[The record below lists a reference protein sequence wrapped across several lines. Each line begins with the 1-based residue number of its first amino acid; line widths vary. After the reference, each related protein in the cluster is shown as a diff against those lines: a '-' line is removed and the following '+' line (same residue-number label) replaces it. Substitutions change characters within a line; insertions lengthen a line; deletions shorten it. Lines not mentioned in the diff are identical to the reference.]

1 MTLGQL
7 RSFATVARLG
17 SVKAAAKEL
26 GVSEP
31 AVSEAVKALR
41 RDLGDELFV
50 RRSGGIA
57 LTAGGERLAGA
68 AAEILGIADQ
78 ARRAVRE
85 AHGEAVLLR
94 VATTA
99 TVSEHVVAPLIDAFC
114 RRTPHVEVSV
124 EVEAAGA
131 FADMIGN
138 RRADVALGPRPAAES
153 ALGLESVPFL
163 RYRLNVVAARGHRL
177 AGVSDVAASA
187 LAGER
192 WLVGPSGADPAKT
205 VGAFLAAHRVAPQAV
220 HTYASEAAAL
230 AAVEAGHGIALAV
243 AQTVV
248 DQLRRGDLV
257 RLDVRGTPLQ
267 GLWHATCLPPDRRT
281 AAAWALMRF
290 VTTPEAV
297 QAMLTGSTGVPAG
310 RFRAAT
316 YVTLW
321 S

>member
-17 SVKAAAKEL
+17 SVKAAAREL

-50 RRSGGIA
+50 RRAGGIA
-57 LTAGGERLAGA
+57 LTPGGRRLAGA

-85 AHGEAVLLR
+85 ARGEETLLR
-94 VATTA
+94 VAATG
-99 TVSEHVVAPLIDAFC
+99 TVSEHVTAPLIDAFT
-114 RRTPHVEVSV
+114 RRTRNLKVSV
-124 EVEAAGA
+124 EVESAAA
-131 FADMIGN
+131 FADLLGD
-138 RRADVALGPRPAAES
+138 RRADDALGPRPSGDAA
-153 ALGLESVPFL
+153 AGVESVPFL
-163 RYRLNVVAARGHRL
+163 RYRLIVVAARGHRL
-177 AGVSDVAASA
+177 AGRADVAAGA

-192 WLVGPSGADPAKT
+192 WLVGPAGADAGT
-205 VGAFLAAHRVAPQAV
+205 ELGGYLDRHRLVPREVRA
-220 HTYASEAAAL
+220 YASDAAAL
-230 AAVEAGHGIALAV
+230 VAAEAGQGVMLAV
-243 AQTVV
+243 AHAAVGA
-248 DQLRRGDLV
+248 LRRGTLA
-257 RLDVRGTPLQ
+257 RLDVRGTPVE
-267 GLWHATCLPPDRRT
+267 GLWHATALGPERRSSG
-281 AAAWALMRF
+281 AWALLRF

-297 QAMLTGSTGVPAG
+297 HAILSGGAGVPAG
-310 RFRAAT
+310 RFRPTT

>member
-41 RDLGDELFV
+41 LDLGDDLFV
-50 RRSGGIA
+50 RGNGGIV
-57 LTAGGERLAGA
+57 LTPGGQRLAGA

-85 AHGEAVLLR
+85 AQGERALLR

-99 TVSEHVVAPLIDAFC
+99 TVAEHVVAPLIDAFR

-131 FADMIGN
+131 FADLIGD
-138 RRADVALGPRPAAES
+138 RRADIVLGPRPAAQS

-163 RYRLNVVAARGHRL
+163 RYRLIVVAARGHRL
-177 AGVSDVAASA
+177 AGRSDVAPSA

-192 WLVGPSGADPAKT
+192 WLVGPSSADPANA
-205 VGAFLAAHRVAPQAV
+205 VGAFLARHRVAPPEV
-220 HTYASEAAAL
+220 HAYASEAAAL
-230 AAVEAGHGIALAV
+230 AATEAGHGIALAV
-243 AQTVV
+243 AHTVG
-248 DQLRRGDLV
+248 DPLRRGDLA
-257 RLDVRGTPLQ
+257 RLDIRGTPVQ
-267 GLWHATCLPPDRRT
+267 GLWHATSLPPDRRT
-281 AAAWALMRF
+281 PAAWALMRF
-290 VTTPEAV
+290 VATPEAV
-297 QAMLTGSTGVPAG
+297 QAMLSGGAGVPAG
-310 RFRAAT
+310 RFRAGT